1 MFKKVFS
8 TAAILA
14 SSQSAAAEVTGATRS
29 LEPKAE
35 KADAP
40 FAKSGKNSKSMN
52 CAETMTYY
60 FNSGSSATNSV
71 KAPSSVVPAFPLL
84 PPPAAPACGQVPAF
98 PNIDVCVG
106 ETYITQPTFLFTS
119 PEDASSNSEV
129 DAVGI
134 LTSLQVVIGV
144 LEQGILSKHDTA
156 FVFFDN
162 RGAQLNTIDQ
172 DNLGAEI
179 LTSDLEMLFDGGIT
193 SAIVGGTGPY
203 AGIEGNAYV
212 TPATPAAGTTEV
224 VFCVL

>member
-40 FAKSGKNSKSMN
+40 FAKSGKNTNSMN
-52 CAETMTYY
+52 CVETMTYY
-60 FNSGSSATNSV
+60 LNSGSLALNSV
-71 KAPSSVVPAFPLL
+71 KAPSSVP
-84 PPPAAPACGQVPAF
+84 APACGQVPAF
-98 PNIDVCVG
+98 PGIDVCVG
-106 ETYITQPTFLFTS
+106 ETYITQPTLLFTS

-134 LTSLQVVIGV
+134 LTSVQFIIGV
-144 LEQGILSKHDTA
+144 LEDGRILSKQDSA
-156 FVFFDN
+156 FVFFGEGSN
-162 RGAQLNTIDQ
+162 Q

-179 LTSDLEMLFDGGIT
+179 LTSDVETLFDGGIT
-193 SAIVGGTGPY
+193 SAIIGGTGPY
-203 AGIEGNAYV
+203 AGIEGNVYI
-212 TPATPAAGTTEV
+212 TPAAGTTEA